1 MAEAMEV
8 DLPPFQAAVN
18 QLETPCSS
26 PQPLAPAHLHPA
38 LQRLTLFDRTVQP
51 KDSALEQWVPALAN
65 AVIQLAAGLSDEHE
79 VKTVWPSTVEEVKY
93 LEKRLVQTF
102 FSGEGPVEMSTSSRE
117 NFLDVLLL
125 TDKGKELTT
134 AWASPLHIGWTI
146 SLIHS
151 LAPGRDA
158 ERFWRRSLASQPFS
172 AFTNHMLDAETPFP
186 NILDESCLPAPALRA
201 TVEPVPGVD
210 RSTAEEIFHVL
221 SARHAQGRP
230 VNADVD
236 FVAVLP
242 SQRPADPAL
251 RKEEAEEMLEALKKV
266 REIST
271 SNRSQLW
278 EEKPLSSF
286 EDVNVTTEACIIRL
300 SYEPPNRRLRV
311 LIDILIAYKDT
322 ADIAL
327 WYFASSVPVVRS
339 LKYRLFRTK
348 ELVLTPGGLFSRPA
362 TEWQLMH
369 VSKETFL
376 NVVGIEYR
384 DPPLRQGAN
393 PRWPYISLAGKNV
406 FSTDFKAGGWAH
418 QLLGPAATSA
428 PITLKVPLNPSPP
441 ADDAPPPPPPG
452 PGGDS
457 DGDERPLKKRKSSR
471 KDPKRKE
478 KGTSSQEGSPAVAT
492 TSGTRRS
499 TRTRGSSGS
508 PSSTRTLHR
517 SASPPAMRHPQAEP
531 TVQPSTITT
540 PHRKTLRSRFK
551 SFRERLGGNK
561 EDASTPGSSSTV
573 QPRPRIKAWFNT
585 LTFGRRRGASSSVAV
600 PEGGREEEGAV
611 GAVTEDFQ
619 LPARHRARPGL
630 EGAFAALQ
638 L

>member
-151 LAPGRDA
+151 LAP
-158 ERFWRRSLASQPFS
+158 
-172 AFTNHMLDAETPFP
+172 
-186 NILDESCLPAPALRA
+186 
-201 TVEPVPGVD
+201 
-210 RSTAEEIFHVL
+210 
-221 SARHAQGRP
+221 
-230 VNADVD
+230 
-236 FVAVLP
+236 
-242 SQRPADPAL
+242 DPAL